1 MQMRL
6 LVILVTVLLSQFA
19 VAAGSHSGGHED
31 HSAPVVQQKDGGQ
44 RDDGHAHGHG
54 DEPASTGHAE
64 AGMVATTMLRP

>member
-1 MQMRL
+1 
-6 LVILVTVLLSQFA
+6 
-19 VAAGSHSGGHED
+19 
-31 HSAPVVQQKDGGQ
+31 VQQKDGGQ